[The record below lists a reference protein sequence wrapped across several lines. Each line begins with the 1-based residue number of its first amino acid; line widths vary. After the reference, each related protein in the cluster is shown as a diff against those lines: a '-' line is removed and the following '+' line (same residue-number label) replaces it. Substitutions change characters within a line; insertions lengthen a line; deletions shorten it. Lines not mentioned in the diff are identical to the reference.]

1 MTLVLNQKIWV
12 DKGREINDRSMKSW
26 LQENDI
32 EIYSTHSEVKSIAAE
47 RSIRTSK
54 NKIYKS
60 MSSRSKS
67 VYIDKLEEIVRK
79 YNNTHHRTIKL
90 KPIDVKPSIYIDFDV

>member
-47 RSIRTSK
+47 RFIRTSK

-60 MSSRSKS
+60 MTSR
-67 VYIDKLEEIVRK
+67 
-79 YNNTHHRTIKL
+79 
-90 KPIDVKPSIYIDFDV
+90 

>member
-32 EIYSTHSEVKSIAAE
+32 EIYSTRNEVKSIAAE

-90 KPIDVKPSIYIDFDV
+90 KPIDVKSSIYIDFDV

>member
-1 MTLVLNQKIWV
+1 
-12 DKGREINDRSMKSW
+12 MKSW
-26 LQENDI
+26 LQDNDI

-47 RSIRTSK
+47 RFMRISK

-60 MSSRSKS
+60 MTSRWKS
-67 VYIDKLEEIVRK
+67 VYIDKLEEIVHK

-90 KPIDVKPSIYIDFDV
+90 KPTDVKSSMYIDFNV

>member
-1 MTLVLNQKIWV
+1 
-12 DKGREINDRSMKSW
+12 MKSW
-26 LQENDI
+26 LQDNDI

-47 RSIRTSK
+47 RFMRTSK

-60 MSSRSKS
+60 MTSRWKS

-90 KPIDVKPSIYIDFDV
+90 KPTDVKSSMYIDFNV